1 MNKSAMFS
9 MELFSKHLSPG
20 PSSVQL
26 QVQCTTRQNQSKVW
40 IQHFC
45 THFTSQT
52 QLTGG
57 FSVLVLNL
65 LPYYLTRIVYEGD
78 NKCRKNLFSLVY
90 LFVVDPH
97 CIQVSWW
104 GAWSVSTR
112 LLYKYYCYS
121 LCKHIIFSVG
131 GWWGDILK
139 VSLFY
144 GIS

>member
-20 PSSVQL
+20 PSSVKL
-26 QVQCTTRQNQSKVW
+26 QVQSTTCQNQFKVW

-65 LPYYLTRIVYEGD
+65 LPYYLTRIVTKVTTNVG
-78 NKCRKNLFSLVY
+78 KRKNLLSLVY

-97 CIQVSWW
+97 CIQVS
-104 GAWSVSTR
+104 
-112 LLYKYYCYS
+112 
-121 LCKHIIFSVG
+121 
-131 GWWGDILK
+131 
-139 VSLFY
+139 
-144 GIS
+144 